1 MRNYFVLCL
10 LIFIGSISFSQN
22 KHIQLTNGLIVAQLD
37 RPEEKFTLE
46 INLAEL
52 FSNEGVQV
60 IPSLNILKQG
70 EVASVLASDSIIG
83 SLKSK
88 NVDTY
93 ILVSIRGFDKN
104 FKPSTHFETLTNE
117 LASSHLFPLF
127 RDEIMSITF
136 EFTFY
141 RNGQVIANELLRLK
155 NVDSKDKVMKKLRKK
170 LPKLISK
177 WKV

>member
-52 FSNEGVQV
+52 FANEGVQV

-70 EVASVLASDSIIG
+70 EIASVLASDSIIVCVLLSPFG
-83 SLKSK
+83 ILNLSWIASGLRPVS
-88 NVDTY
+88 NVARHG
-93 ILVSIRGFDKN
+93 V
-104 FKPSTHFETLTNE
+104 
-117 LASSHLFPLF
+117 
-127 RDEIMSITF
+127 
-136 EFTFY
+136 
-141 RNGQVIANELLRLK
+141 
-155 NVDSKDKVMKKLRKK
+155 
-170 LPKLISK
+170 
-177 WKV
+177 